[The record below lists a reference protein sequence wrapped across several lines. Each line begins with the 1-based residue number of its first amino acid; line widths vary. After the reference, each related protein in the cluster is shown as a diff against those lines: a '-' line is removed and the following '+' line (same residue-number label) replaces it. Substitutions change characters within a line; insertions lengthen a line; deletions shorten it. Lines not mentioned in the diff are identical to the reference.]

1 MATII
6 LDSSVNVGYNVNVLD
21 DDGNYVYDDNNNEI
35 VWSCVAIDTSPGSNR
50 PIYEYGSWDG
60 SSFTFTNI
68 EIEYDT
74 SNGIIIA
81 QSHVEG
87 YSVVTFRLNRSNV
100 SAQTFDSN
108 SHDSSGFYEIE
119 YNNIPG
125 NYQSN
130 NPFNLGIKLENNN
143 DFEFDSYNSFFNNN
157 YSLCFYGFVNIMTN
171 QGLKLIQD
179 LKRGDLIL
187 TNDGYQPLS
196 KLIKSR
202 NTNKIREL
210 MVKIPKDYFCEN
222 IPSEDIYTTHTHPL
236 SVKILSDKD
245 DGDFEYLHFFVKEL
259 MNLNDGVELCYLEKE
274 DYIYN
279 LAFDKHY
286 ELNIGGLK
294 LLSHHPNHNNG
305 NYRLHE
311 SDEFNHE
318 NRSKKVYADKK
329 SSYFKRISLKNLL
342 KDKPSEMT
350 DKEYLASVLRFD

>member
-6 LDSSVNVGYNVNVLD
+6 LDSNSLSNVNVNVLD
-21 DDGNYVYDDNNNEI
+21 DDGNDVLDDDGENVVWRCVYNNYNYY
-35 VWSCVAIDTSPGSNR
+35 GSIKL
-50 PIYEYGSWDG
+50 IYEYGTWDG
-60 SSFTFTNI
+60 STFTTIQITDNGGQGRI
-68 EIEYDT
+68 ISGNSAY
-74 SNGIIIA
+74 SNVIFLLTRSGVTPGIINSDNWDSGGFDI
-81 QSHVEG
+81 
-87 YSVVTFRLNRSNV
+87 NNSNLP
-100 SAQTFDSN
+100 SNYQNQTFNLSILVDT
-108 SHDSSGFYEIE
+108 
-119 YNNIPG
+119 
-125 NYQSN
+125 NY
-130 NPFNLGIKLENNN
+130 
-143 DFEFDSYNSFFNNN
+143 DFVFDSYNSYFNNN
-157 YSLCFYGFVNIMTN
+157 YYLCFYGFVNIMTN

-329 SSYFKRISLKNLL
+329 SSYFKRVSLKNLL